1 MPVTNFQS
9 VISTQSVGTADVDK
23 LAASFD
29 KMSASIDGATQKANK
44 VNDHPGF
51 AAFAEKVKQGI
62 EDPLAAIGGAA
73 ESMLTAL
80 GPVGAGVAAVGATF
94 AAAGLAAF
102 QAAKSLG
109 DYGTQIQNVALR
121 TGLSSKEV
129 EQFSFAA
136 KLAGQ
141 DVSVFESAMRKLSQG
156 LDDNSAEGAKARK
169 GLGDLGVVSRDATG
183 ALRPMSDIF
192 IQISHGLNGIED
204 PAKRNTEALRVFGR
218 AGIELMPTMLGLED
232 RIKRA
237 KELGLGATDED
248 LKRWETYHQHV
259 TEAEVLW
266 ERFTRKIK
274 EPLAAAI
281 TILFQD
287 SGGRTYS
294 LEDLAKRGVN
304 LGQWAPR
311 TQFGNQQAAK
321 EAGFGAG
328 AEWST
333 NITKDDVLSWTDRIE
348 ARKRTDASIDALTGR
363 QTLAEQLREAEST
376 LSGLQR
382 PTKGSSTQAD
392 VDAYSDAQRKVEGLK
407 AQIKAT
413 KDLTEA
419 QKALAELGKQS
430 SEIFLKAMF
439 GDAKDPL
446 AKYTETLGRIDTERA
461 AFLQKNPQPAIAGEA
476 DAYYKEQRN
485 AAKLTLDTET
495 DKLFA
500 DFDKKGEEINR
511 HILTLVQEL
520 GRTTLKLGEDFYREN
535 PDLFGTNRKPFLT
548 GQATPEQ
555 ALRDARDNERRS
567 LGLYGGQAAL
577 AGVSEIDQIGAM
589 ELLRQRSADEEYAA
603 MKRLADVKNDEQARQ
618 DAIDQQHQKYLDAEI
633 ERQQALLQLALR
645 QKEEFQTLATGL
657 FDSILHGGT
666 TGFLKQQGQQIL
678 DKIVG
683 NAAGMAWG
691 DVSKIIPHAGDPNS
705 TLGKLLGGTMF
716 GADPLKAATDLNT
729 QATIENTAALR
740 ARALSPSGGGG
751 SSNPYG
757 GFSSAAGT
765 FARLGG
771 SGEGDGAETWGLP
784 TDGSPGDWGGE
795 YSGGGGAGAGS
806 GGGMTVGKGLG
817 YAAAAAAAGYGAYS
831 GFKAGGAQGALA
843 GTGSLLG
850 AASMIPGPQQPFV
863 MAAAM
868 ATTLIASLLGDPKQN
883 RAKDLATQAQERS
896 YTMPTGAD
904 YSLDAGG
911 GYTDYDYTGRNR
923 AVNVT
928 NNVYAMDSTSFQ
940 DFLIANPNALSAG
953 LTSAIQSGNADD
965 VVGSLS
971 ARSN

>member
-44 VNDHPGF
+44 VNEHPGF
-51 AAFAEKVKQGI
+51 ADFAEKVKQGI
-62 EDPLAAIGGAA
+62 QDPLSAIGSAA
-73 ESMLTAL
+73 ESMLSAL
-80 GPVGAGVAAVGATF
+80 GPVGTGVAAIGATF
-94 AAAGLAAF
+94 AAAGIAAF
-102 QAAKSLG
+102 EAAKSLG

-121 TGLSSKEV
+121 TGLTAKEV

-169 GLGDLGVVSRDATG
+169 GLGDLGVVTRDATG

-248 LKRWETYHQHV
+248 LKRWEIYHQHV

-274 EPLAAAI
+274 GPLAAAI
-281 TILFQD
+281 TILFKD

-311 TQFGNQQAAK
+311 TQYGDEQAAK
-321 EAGFGAG
+321 AAGYGAAAG
-328 AEWST
+328 WST
-333 NITKDDVLSWTDRIE
+333 NITRDDAISWTDRIE

-363 QTLAEQLREAEST
+363 QTQAEQLKEAEST
-376 LSGLQR
+376 LSGLAR

-392 VDAYSDAQRKVEGLK
+392 VDAYSEAQRRVEGLK
-407 AQIKAT
+407 AEIAAT
-413 KDLTEA
+413 KQLAEA
-419 QKALAELGKQS
+419 RKALAELGKQS

-446 AKYTETLGRIDTERA
+446 AKYTATLGRIDTERA

-500 DFDKKGEEINR
+500 EFDKKGEEINR
-511 HILTLVQEL
+511 HLLTVLQEL
-520 GRTTLKLGEDFYREN
+520 GRTTLKLGEDLYREN

-555 ALRDARDNERRS
+555 ALRDAHDNERRS

-589 ELLRQRSADEEYAA
+589 ELLRKRAADEEYAA
-603 MKRLADVKNDEQARQ
+603 LKRMADVKNDEQAKQ

-633 ERQQALLQLALR
+633 QTQQALLQLALR
-645 QKEEFQTLATGL
+645 QKEEFQNLMVGGVEAL
-657 FDSILHGGT
+657 LHGG
-666 TGFLKQQGQQIL
+666 GASWLKSQGTSML
-678 DKIVG
+678 DKVVG

-691 DVSKIIPHAGDPNS
+691 DVSKIIPHAGG
-705 TLGKLLGGTMF
+705 TMGKLLQGTMF
-716 GADPLKAATDLNT
+716 GPDPLKAATDLT
-729 QATIENTAALR
+729 LLAEDLPSHTHAESDVTSLATDLPVKGGAWAVSKAAIIN
-740 ARALSPSGGGG
+740 SSGQLDG
-751 SSNPYG
+751 
-757 GFSSAAGT
+757 AAGT
-765 FARLGG
+765 AADCVQVNGCSVAKANAAHTHAATDIVSGTVDNART
-771 SGEGDGAETWGLP
+771 SGTACRH
-784 TDGSPGDWGGE
+784 
-795 YSGGGGAGAGS
+795 A
-806 GGGMTVGKGLG
+806 
-817 YAAAAAAAGYGAYS
+817 
-831 GFKAGGAQGALA
+831 
-843 GTGSLLG
+843 
-850 AASMIPGPQQPFV
+850 PQ
-863 MAAAM
+863 
-868 ATTLIASLLGDPKQN
+868 
-883 RAKDLATQAQERS
+883 R
-896 YTMPTGAD
+896 
-904 YSLDAGG
+904 
-911 GYTDYDYTGRNR
+911 
-923 AVNVT
+923 
-928 NNVYAMDSTSFQ
+928 
-940 DFLIANPNALSAG
+940 
-953 LTSAIQSGNADD
+953 
-965 VVGSLS
+965 
-971 ARSN
+971 